1 MVRGFI
7 VLSDDTFMQVL
18 TSLRTQLEDPLVIGV
33 ETASKLNSLSPVS
46 LYPLRLLSTTQKP
59 LNVPDTELII
69 VSDIVLD
76 GAWDYCGALI
86 TSPEQTIID
95 LIRFDRDPQTIT
107 ESLCEYYYSS
117 KHCPQDTWGNLPSLM
132 ERWGLLSDFESYI
145 EDALDHAKH

>member
-1 MVRGFI
+1 MTDFLTKV
-7 VLSDDTFMQVL
+7 VSSLKLSL
-18 TSLRTQLEDPLVIGV
+18 SAPIVIGV
-33 ETASKLNSLSPVS
+33 ESAAGFQGLSPV
-46 LYPLRLLSTTQKP
+46 LRYPLTILSLTP
-59 LNVPDTELII
+59 IVVPDSAKIVI

-76 GAWDYCGALI
+76 AAWEYCGALI

-117 KHCPQDTWGNLPSLM
+117 KHCPPDTWGVLPSLM